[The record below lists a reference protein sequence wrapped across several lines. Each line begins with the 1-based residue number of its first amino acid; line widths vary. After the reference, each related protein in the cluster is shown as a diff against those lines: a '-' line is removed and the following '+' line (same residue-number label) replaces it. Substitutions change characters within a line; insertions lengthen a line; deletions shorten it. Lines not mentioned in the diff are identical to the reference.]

1 MKQEQET
8 DIESLKNEVEN
19 LKMRLEEKSTP
30 SSTKYVV
37 RLKETASR
45 TLINVI
51 DDLPTTLIGVG
62 TATSILVAQWPNI
75 DQATMIEAIGIGS
88 LGAATNSK
96 VAKKP
101 TLEDNYLN
109 DSEELG

>member
-1 MKQEQET
+1 MKNEQ
-8 DIESLKNEVEN
+8 DIESLKSEIEE
-19 LKMRLEEKSTP
+19 LKMRLDEKSTP
-30 SSTKYVV
+30 KPNKYAAK
-37 RLKETASR
+37 LKETASR

-62 TATSILVAQWPNI
+62 TAASILVVQWPNI
-75 DQATMIEAIGIGS
+75 DQSTLIEAFGIGS

-96 VAKKP
+96 VAPKQ

-109 DSEELG
+109 DTEELG